1 MSRRRRRRL
10 FASVSMST
18 CGSPILMAIQNGRTG
33 TSAQAVIA
41 VTREM
46 KVGDQPVQLIVSL
59 EMADTLERVLTRVG
73 FSAARSHNFASS
85 VIDLMKAGPEQLDPH
100 LLISGRD
107 QLGMHDRED
116 AGVLAT
122 AIAAKADLIVT
133 DNLRDFQTNDSETI
147 ETRTVRAGKVQRRL
161 FSVIIE
167 RADGVCVVV
176 AHPIDVV
183 DWLRSGNE
191 ISAAMVR
198 GQYRKSATRRDRGA
212 RPIGGPCRWPDV
224 RLKARATGP
233 AISPGRLVVSR
244 SRGSR

>member
-100 LLISGRD
+100 LLI
-107 QLGMHDRED
+107 
-116 AGVLAT
+116 
-122 AIAAKADLIVT
+122 
-133 DNLRDFQTNDSETI
+133 
-147 ETRTVRAGKVQRRL
+147 
-161 FSVIIE
+161 
-167 RADGVCVVV
+167 
-176 AHPIDVV
+176 
-183 DWLRSGNE
+183 
-191 ISAAMVR
+191 
-198 GQYRKSATRRDRGA
+198 
-212 RPIGGPCRWPDV
+212 
-224 RLKARATGP
+224 
-233 AISPGRLVVSR
+233 
-244 SRGSR
+244 